1 MSASVRVTR
10 TIKRPV
16 AEVAEVATDPEQ
28 LFAHFAGF
36 ARLMRVDDSDDDSL
50 WDVFLDVGSYEVGSR
65 VMLRRTSPNKLEW
78 ASVRGARN
86 SMRLV
91 VEPFADDPTKS
102 RVVVTL
108 RFELQDQVVLVTGG
122 DSGIGRGILERHLL
136 AGLESL
142 RHQLEYGD

>member
-65 VMLRRTSPNKLEW
+65 VGSVYAVYGSLRRGSW
-78 ASVRGARN
+78 V
-86 SMRLV
+86 
-91 VEPFADDPTKS
+91 
-102 RVVVTL
+102 
-108 RFELQDQVVLVTGG
+108 
-122 DSGIGRGILERHLL
+122 
-136 AGLESL
+136 GLE
-142 RHQLEYGD
+142 